1 MELSFV
7 TFSQFNIFP
16 SSVVCTADWNSRIY
30 KQVWNSKLTVP
41 VTEKQESY
49 YQESQLKLNDK
60 RDREERRQ
68 IFTVRGSKETNRKIE
83 AFLFKARVKFIEQH
97 VNNERDKQKS
107 SLLQLMIQKQQT
119 LHQTQSKSVS
129 NGSRKNVPLMK
140 TNHMNEELHSQLFLH
155 LNAAFYCLCTN
166 WS

>member
-1 MELSFV
+1 MDENTVISPVCNTMELSFV

-68 IFTVRGSKETNRKIE
+68 IFTVRGSKETKRKIE

-119 LHQTQSKSVS
+119 LRQRVL
-129 NGSRKNVPLMK
+129 R
-140 TNHMNEELHSQLFLH
+140 
-155 LNAAFYCLCTN
+155 
-166 WS
+166 